1 MNCQQIREELDLSF
15 GVEALSDELKAHLAT
30 CEDCRAYAAELD
42 SLTESLGDDSAFAT
56 NIFESNKLA
65 WAVEDAINR
74 QTKPKP
80 VWTSRI
86 RYIAAAAV
94 IVLAAAIG
102 VDQYR
107 RNISVDIP
115 TTKDTTQL
123 AMTDTNLLPS
133 TTLDMTD
140 TELEQ
145 MLLDYSTLDDNA
157 ASEVL
162 QNLTDEEMQYLE
174 KNFDVGEL
182 L

>member
-1 MNCQQIREELDLSF
+1 MTCEQRREELDLLL
-15 GVEALSDELKAHLAT
+15 GQPDLPEEMRAHLAT
-30 CEDCRAYAAELD
+30 CAECRAYAAELQ
-42 SLTESLGDDSAFAT
+42 SLSANLGDDSAFVT
-56 NIFESNKLA
+56 DIFESNKIG

-74 QTKPKP
+74 QAKPKP
-80 VWTSRI
+80 AWTSRI

-94 IVLAAAIG
+94 VVLAAAIG

-123 AMTDTNLLPS
+123 ASVDTNLLPT

-140 TELEQ
+140 SELEQ

>member
-1 MNCQQIREELDLSF
+1 MTCQQIREELDLSF
-15 GVEALSDELKAHLAT
+15 GVEEYSAEIKAHLAT
-30 CEDCRAYAAELD
+30 CEDCRAYAAELF
-42 SLTESLGDDSAFAT
+42 SLTASLGDDSAFAT
-56 NIFESNKLA
+56 NIFESNKIG
-65 WAVEDAINR
+65 WAVEDAMNR
-74 QTKPKP
+74 HPKPKP
-80 VWTSRI
+80 VWSSRI

-94 IVLAAAIG
+94 VVLAAAIG

-123 AMTDTNLLPS
+123 ASTDTNLLPA
-133 TTLDMTD
+133 TTLDMTN